1 MDFDPSNLGAMM
13 GMFQQRM
20 AAFKEQIAQ
29 TKCEGTA
36 GGGLVTVTVTGDYQV
51 ESVSIQE
58 GAMEDRELLED
69 LVRAATGDAL
79 TQVRTKMQDGMQ
91 QLTGGLPLPP
101 GLMPF

>member
-20 AAFKEQIAQ
+20 ATMKQQAAE
-29 TKCEGTA
+29 TRCEGTA
-36 GGGLVTVTVTGDYQV
+36 GSGLVKVVMTGDYNV
-51 ESVSIQE
+51 ESVSIGE
-58 GAMEDRELLED
+58 GAMDDRELLED

-79 TQVRTKMQDGMQ
+79 TQVRSSLEDGMK

-101 GLMPF
+101 GLLPF